1 MAHLRLRLLADRPR
15 IDLDEG
21 PVLSARRDALH
32 LLLYTADRG
41 LECYNRDSLNALLFG
56 EGSSSQKLREAL
68 HWLNRTLRDAG
79 FAHTLFPSA
88 GKDQHQ
94 RMLHFAREVVR
105 VDAHEFSDGAEQLLA
120 HPTNALDADYEAAL
134 LSLLEKYENHFLNG
148 LTFDSYELSAWHEQ
162 RQQSLAD
169 LRHQLLERLVQ
180 LHIHRGELALAKQV
194 AELWRDSLN
203 PGFVPLHYLI
213 WLALTLGLNSAAQ
226 QYLVQLQ
233 RYQDEDPT
241 FFGTDVETWRSLIDS
256 GGLPSVLYLRLQTV
270 SRVVSAPLLLDG
282 AFSRK
287 RQILDLVE
295 LLTERYAPRAIGLT
309 GLPGVGKSH
318 FVAHV
323 ISLVRQVQ
331 PKIEIVLVRL
341 TAQTDFETLL
351 NEVLEQLHFQQ
362 FQALPYAAR
371 ERRLRQNLRVGQH
384 LIVIDDDTAQ
394 RLTNPEFVDKIRAIF
409 ENVELILV
417 SRTLPGDQDYPVEL
431 VGFDVDCVRR
441 HFLEELASSHPIDD
455 ADLDAVTRITG
466 GLPLTVGW
474 LVGFLRQRRFQM
486 TQFVKTFSTQREVGW
501 SQNTAVENINAL
513 LNWVWY
519 QLMPDE
525 RSILYVA
532 SMFDPAKGVDF
543 EDILAIAERAFPM
556 KRERLEQKIARL
568 VETRLLQPRVE
579 SESRWGLH
587 PVTYDYVA
595 GIAELSGAHFA
606 EIRLAYVERF
616 LRYTREHAT
625 DFPTLDGEKENILK
639 MFELVMGEPTASTLL
654 SEAVVMLNQVFD
666 YFEARGFY
674 ARIDRLL
681 KSSVGLGGIPD
692 QECVRLLSHLGENS
706 FNQGLY
712 DEAEQWYQN
721 ASELAQRIGLAVEYG
736 EILSDLGRLYIMRGK
751 YQAATECLEA
761 ALDEVKVHHQWRLEA
776 KIRANL
782 GVITYHLGQY
792 DDAERILGQVTQE
805 LRAKEENASDR
816 GVQFILQF
824 AESVFGS
831 TAMMRH
837 SYDSAE
843 GHFLKSLEASRML
856 NSPERLVRDYINLA
870 VLNYNRGEYDA
881 ALDYF
886 TQGSVVAEYM
896 QHGELM
902 NWCLWNMGA
911 LHVVKGDFDR
921 ASRELHLAQRQA
933 RELDLVHAF
942 PNISLWLGILH
953 LRQFHLEPAQS
964 FFYASL
970 NQAALVPRALCLAL
984 YGLALTTRYRHDLPM
999 QESPAAA
1006 AAQIHQMLEPLNV
1019 QHLSLDSIRVP
1030 DLKRAQDYFQK
1041 ALADT
1046 PGIDGYHIVP
1056 ALESWLSRQTAP

>member
-1 MAHLRLRLLADRPR
+1 MAHLRLRLLANRPR

-21 PVLSARRDALH
+21 PVLLARRDALH
-32 LLLYTADRG
+32 LLLYTADQG
-41 LECYNRDSLNALLFG
+41 LESYNRDSLNALLFG

-94 RMLHFAREVVR
+94 RMLHFAREAVR

-120 HPTNALDADYEAAL
+120 HPANSLDAAYESAL

-148 LTFDSYELSAWHEQ
+148 LTFDSYELGAWHEQ
-162 RQQSLAD
+162 RQQALAD

-256 GGLPSVLYLRLQTV
+256 EGLPSVLYLRLQTV

-295 LLTERYAPRAIGLT
+295 LLTDRYAPRAIGLT

-331 PKIEIVLVRL
+331 PKIEIVLVHL

-371 ERRLRQNLRVGQH
+371 ERRLRQNLRVGQY

-394 RLTNPEFVDKIRAIF
+394 RLSNPEFVDKIRAIF

-417 SRTLPGDQDYPVEL
+417 SRTLPGDQYYPVEL

-441 HFLEELASSHPIDD
+441 HFLEELASSRPIDD

-501 SQNTAVENINAL
+501 SQNTAVENINSL
-513 LNWVWY
+513 LTWIWY
-519 QLMPDE
+519 QLMPYE

-543 EDILAIAERAFPM
+543 EDMLAIAERAFPM

-568 VETRLLQPRVE
+568 VETRLLQPMLE

-587 PVTYDYVA
+587 PVTYEFVA

-606 EIRLAYVERF
+606 EIRLAYIERF

-625 DFPTLDGEKENILK
+625 DFPTLDREKENILK
-639 MFELVMGEPTASTLL
+639 MFELIMREPTASTLL
-654 SEAVVMLNQVFD
+654 SEAITILNQAFD
-666 YFEARGFY
+666 YFVSNGFY
-674 ARIDRLL
+674 NR
-681 KSSVGLGGIPD
+681 VGLLLEGALHVQGIHD
-692 QECVRLLSHLGENS
+692 HGRVDLLSHLGENALH
-706 FNQGLY
+706 QGEY
-712 DEAEQWYQN
+712 DKAEQWYGE
-721 ASELAQRIGLAVEYG
+721 ASELALQIGLVKDYADTLCE
-736 EILSDLGRLYIMRGK
+736 LGRLHIMRGSLDVAK
-751 YQAATECLEA
+751 ASLEA
-761 ALDEVKVHHQWRLEA
+761 ALDAIESHDELRIAA
-776 KIRANL
+776 KIHANL
-782 GVITYHLGQY
+782 AVVAYHLGKY
-792 DDAERILGQVTQE
+792 DESEEILSQVTE
-805 LRAKEENASDR
+805 TLIARDDHVAET
-816 GVQFILQF
+816 GVLSILQF
-824 AESVFGS
+824 VRRPPWLG
-831 TAMMRH
+831 R
-837 SYDSAE
+837 DCAE
-843 GHFLKSLEASRML
+843 G
-856 NSPERLVRDYINLA
+856 P
-870 VLNYNRGEYDA
+870 
-881 ALDYF
+881 
-886 TQGSVVAEYM
+886 
-896 QHGELM
+896 
-902 NWCLWNMGA
+902 
-911 LHVVKGDFDR
+911 
-921 ASRELHLAQRQA
+921 
-933 RELDLVHAF
+933 
-942 PNISLWLGILH
+942 
-953 LRQFHLEPAQS
+953 
-964 FFYASL
+964 
-970 NQAALVPRALCLAL
+970 
-984 YGLALTTRYRHDLPM
+984 
-999 QESPAAA
+999 
-1006 AAQIHQMLEPLNV
+1006 
-1019 QHLSLDSIRVP
+1019 
-1030 DLKRAQDYFQK
+1030 
-1041 ALADT
+1041 
-1046 PGIDGYHIVP
+1046 
-1056 ALESWLSRQTAP
+1056 